1 MSECK
6 FFVEMI
12 SEYIDGVLT
21 EEKQA
26 ELMAHIEKCESC
38 RTRLEMMKLL
48 SSEMSNMEE
57 EVPDGFAESV
67 MKKIRR
73 ENSPFLRVIS
83 SRSFI
88 AATAAAAMLTI
99 TVGTISM
106 NNGTKSDSAAP
117 ETMAVTYDAKLAPIE
132 SMIEESV
139 EEEAADDAGITIMY
153 STNTS
158 AAVTQGATLNSAQK
172 SREEK
177 ADTFNGVTADAA
189 APELKQEAIELV
201 LPEDI
206 SGLYKVIIVTTDD
219 ALPQPQELIEM
230 KFDFM
235 TDDYY
240 GIIMDADMLD
250 DAKTELKEYGM
261 IVYDNPSDC
270 PNISESSEKI
280 LLIYYKVR

>member
-1 MSECK
+1 
-6 FFVEMI
+6 
-12 SEYIDGVLT
+12 
-21 EEKQA
+21 
-26 ELMAHIEKCESC
+26 
-38 RTRLEMMKLL
+38 
-48 SSEMSNMEE
+48 
-57 EVPDGFAESV
+57 
-67 MKKIRR
+67 
-73 ENSPFLRVIS
+73 
-83 SRSFI
+83 
-88 AATAAAAMLTI
+88 
-99 TVGTISM
+99 
-106 NNGTKSDSAAP
+106 
-117 ETMAVTYDAKLAPIE
+117 LAPIE